1 MTTDQPQPQPDD
13 QSHHVVAYFEQ
24 FFATIIQAYERTGD
38 PAALVF
44 DNYVRW
50 KGLPADAI
58 RLEDRIE
65 HLSPYF
71 SVLEYPAEHR
81 FAAYCTL
88 GASYQIIPGSQQ
100 SFGDPRGVR
109 HEYILHAIPDH
120 AETVMELLIMVSEYP
135 FKHDREVGPGFVL
148 PIGEP
153 VVEGSHMEYLYFSYP
168 FMDEPDIYHNPRGQI
183 DREDVLVQTLWVFP
197 IYKSEVDFIRERG
210 PEAFEELCYA
220 KHTKIY
226 DADDF
231 MRLPYV

>member
-1 MTTDQPQPQPDD
+1 MSDQPQQPPQPDP
-13 QSHHVVAYFEQ
+13 QVVAYFEQ
-24 FFATIIQAYERTGD
+24 FYATLAHAHTQTGD

-44 DNYVRW
+44 ENYLRW

-58 RLEDRIE
+58 RLEDRVE

-88 GASYQIIPGSQQ
+88 GASYKVIPGSQA
-100 SFGDPRGVR
+100 SFGDARGVR
-109 HEYILHAIPDH
+109 HEYILHAFPDY
-120 AETVMELLIMVSEYP
+120 ADAAVELLIMLSEFP
-135 FKHDREVGPGFVL
+135 FKHSLEIGPGFVL

-153 VVEGSHMEYLYFSYP
+153 VAEGSHMEYLYFTYP
-168 FMDEPDIYHNPRGQI
+168 FMDEPDIARHAQGQI
-183 DREDVLVQTLWVFP
+183 ERPEALIQTLWVFP
-197 IYKSEVDFIRERG
+197 IYRSEVEFIRANG

-220 KHTKIY
+220 RHTQHY

-231 MRLPYV
+231 LRLPYV

>member
-1 MTTDQPQPQPDD
+1 MSDQPQQPPQPDP
-13 QSHHVVAYFEQ
+13 QVVAYFEQ
-24 FFATIIQAYERTGD
+24 FYATLAHAHAQTGD

-44 DNYVRW
+44 ENYLRW

-58 RLEDRIE
+58 RLEDRVE

-88 GASYQIIPGSQQ
+88 GASYKVIPGSQA
-100 SFGDPRGVR
+100 SFSDARGVR
-109 HEYILHAIPDH
+109 HEYILHAFPDY
-120 AETVMELLIMVSEYP
+120 ADAAVELLIMLAEFP
-135 FKHDREVGPGFVL
+135 FKHNLEIGPGFVL

-153 VVEGSHMEYLYFSYP
+153 VVEGSHMEYLYFTYP
-168 FMDEPDIYHNPRGQI
+168 FMDEPDIARHAQGQI
-183 DREDVLVQTLWVFP
+183 ERPEALIQTLWVFP
-197 IYKSEVDFIRERG
+197 IYRSEVEFIRANG

-220 KHTKIY
+220 RHAQHY

-231 MRLPYV
+231 LRLPYV